1 MSKQTSLL
9 LTSLHRRTF
18 YWIAAAVA
26 IHIGAVILHVVG
38 KRENLVGAMIT
49 GRKSAHAVAP
59 HDEIDSSRGW
69 LAIPLVAIVVT
80 ALALVLHFA
89 PAAEADIGDF

>member
-1 MSKQTSLL
+1 
-9 LTSLHRRTF
+9 
-18 YWIAAAVA
+18 
-26 IHIGAVILHVVG
+26 
-38 KRENLVGAMIT
+38 MIT

-59 HDEIDSSRGW
+59 HDEINSSRGW

-89 PAAEADIGDF
+89 PAAEADIGDFESPNLPRPRAASSSDGRSPRRPRYIHIKSTF